1 MYLKWYFITEGEKI
15 DILQTMPVGEVVKYD
30 TELLS
35 EDQRPSI
42 H

>member
-15 DILQTMPVGEVVKYD
+15 DILWTMPVGEVVKYD